1 MKFSLLILIAIV
13 LNLVGCAATR
23 MPASEINEA
32 RAKDADQERYIY
44 GGSGFAR
51 ESQL

>member
-1 MKFSLLILIAIV
+1 M
-13 LNLVGCAATR
+13 GCATAR

-32 RAKDADQERYIY
+32 KAKEADQDRYIY

>member
-1 MKFSLLILIAIV
+1 MKFSLLILFAIV